1 MPRSSQHKELEQRL
15 ERKINGLFIIH
26 EIGRA
31 LQRTTDPDEILYIVL
46 VGVTAGE
53 ALKCNRLGVALASL
67 IAIGY
72 IISGSHVQ
80 RSILSSRVR
89 GHSYAQVY
97 DSN

>member
-26 EIGRA
+26 EFGRA

-53 ALKCNRLGVALASL
+53 ALKFNRLGVALESL
-67 IAIGY
+67 IANGC
-72 IISGSHVQ
+72 IISGSHVL
-80 RSILSSRVR
+80 RSILSSRV
-89 GHSYAQVY
+89 HSYAQVY